1 MAIFLTLRDIVV
13 VRIRKAQT
21 DKVISSI
28 LLINTKFPRT
38 NSDVAVVSFEVQGQK
53 PVTKFVKLAEHF
65 TEIGE
70 IKAIP
75 QPGTPP
81 TDGQTFL

>member
-1 MAIFLTLRDIVV
+1 VTVFLTLPDNVLGWV
-13 VRIRKAQT
+13 RKAQT
-21 DKVISSI
+21 DKVMSSI

-38 NSDVAVVSFEVQGQK
+38 NSDVAV
-53 PVTKFVKLAEHF
+53 EHF

-70 IKAIP
+70 IKAIL

-81 TDGQTFL
+81 TDGLPFL